1 VSSAYRDK
9 PWLARYRAGQPDSIA
24 PEHGTMLEA
33 FRASV
38 ARAPDL
44 VAIRYF
50 DGSVTLADLDQASSA
65 LAAVLVGRGFRPGDR
80 LALYLQNNP
89 AFVVG
94 LLGAWKAGG
103 AAVAVN
109 PMNKEREL
117 AYLLGDSGARALL
130 CLDELYGS
138 VARGVIGS
146 GVTAVETVI
155 TTSELDWQT
164 RCDSRVLSVPR
175 LPRLPPLTV
184 EDGVLDLLDVVG
196 AAGSNRSA
204 GSGWSAGT
212 ERFAV
217 SGWPRDSGRPA
228 KLVDVAP
235 ALAPAPAPGDV
246 AVLTYTSGT
255 TGQPKGAM
263 NTHAGMMHGC
273 CTYREW
279 MELTPADSVLGIA
292 PLFHITGLIG
302 HVCLSLLLP
311 CPLVLTHRFHA
322 GVMLD
327 ALREHRPTFTTG
339 AITALTRLADE
350 SAAAGS
356 PAEDF
361 ASLRTVYSGGAP
373 IAPAVNDA
381 FGASTGIYIHNIYG
395 LTETNSPTH
404 AVPLG
409 AAAPVDPVSGALSIG
424 VPVFGTIARILD
436 DDGAEAPVGQIG
448 EIVVSGPQV
457 IPGYWNRP
465 EESAAALPDGELRTG
480 DVGFMDADGWFY
492 LVDRK
497 KDMINASGYKVWP
510 REVEDLLY
518 THPAV
523 REVAVIGVPD
533 PERGE
538 TVKAFVSLKAG
549 ASVTPE
555 ELIAYGRETM
565 AAYKYP
571 RMVEIIDELPK
582 TTTGKIL
589 RRELRDRP
597 SPDQ

>member
-1 VSSAYRDK
+1 VSSVYRDR
-9 PWLARYRAGQPDSIA
+9 PWLARYRAGQPGSIT
-24 PEHGTMLEA
+24 PEHGTVLEA
-33 FRASV
+33 FQASV
-38 ARAPDL
+38 ARDPAA

-50 DGSVTLADLDQASSA
+50 DGALTLADLDRASSA
-65 LAAVLVGRGFRPGDR
+65 LAGLLAARGFRPGDR

-117 AYLLGDSGARALL
+117 AYLLTDSGARALL
-130 CLDELYGS
+130 CLDGLYTT
-138 VARGVIGS
+138 VAHGVIGGVGS
-146 GVTAVETVI
+146 GRTAVETVI

-164 RCDSRVLSVPR
+164 RRDARVLTGPR
-175 LPRLPPLTV
+175 LAPAAV
-184 EDGVLDLLDVVG
+184 EDGVLDLLDVVV
-196 AAGSNRSA
+196 AAGSGGVA
-204 GSGWSAGT
+204 GVAG
-212 ERFAV
+212 AA
-217 SGWPRDSGRPA
+217 S
-228 KLVDVAP
+228 VA
-235 ALAPAPAPGDV
+235 ALAVESTPAPDNV

-263 NTHAGMMHGC
+263 NTHAGMVHGC

-279 MELTPADSVLGIA
+279 MELTSADSVLGIA
-292 PLFHITGLIG
+292 PLFHITGLIA

-327 ALREHRPTFTTG
+327 ALREYRPTFTTG

-350 SAAAGS
+350 SALAGS
-356 PAEDF
+356 PGEDF

-381 FGASTGIYIHNIYG
+381 FRASTGIYIHNIYG

-424 VPVFGTIARILD
+424 VPVFGTVARILD
-436 DDGAEAPVGQIG
+436 DDGAEAPVGEIG
-448 EIVVSGPQV
+448 EIAVSGPQV

-465 EESAAALPDGELRTG
+465 EESAAALPGGELRTG

-497 KDMINASGYKVWP
+497 KDMINASGYKIWP

-549 ASVTPE
+549 ASVTPD

-571 RMVEIIDELPK
+571 RTVEIIDELPK

-589 RRELRDRP
+589 RRQLRDRQ
-597 SPDQ
+597 SPGQ

>member
-1 VSSAYRDK
+1 MSSAYRDK
-9 PWLARYRAGQPDSIA
+9 PWLARYRAGQPDSIT
-24 PEHGTMLEA
+24 PEYGTMLEV
-33 FRASV
+33 FTASL
-38 ARAPDL
+38 ARDPAA

-50 DGSVTLADLDQASSA
+50 DGALTLGDLDRASSA
-65 LAAVLVGRGFRPGDR
+65 LAAVLVARGFRPGDR

-130 CLDELYGS
+130 CLDELYDS
-138 VARGVIGS
+138 VAREVIGS
-146 GVTAVETVI
+146 GGTAVDTVI

-164 RCDSRVLSVPR
+164 RCDARVLKAPR
-175 LPRLPPLTV
+175 LAPTPV
-184 EDGVLDLLDVVG
+184 EDGVLDLLDVVTAVGSGGFVNG
-196 AAGSNRSA
+196 AAA
-204 GSGWSAGT
+204 G
-212 ERFAV
+212 
-217 SGWPRDSGRPA
+217 
-228 KLVDVAP
+228 VD
-235 ALAPAPAPGDV
+235 LAMESAPAPGDV

-263 NTHAGMMHGC
+263 NTHAGMVHGC

-279 MELTPADSVLGIA
+279 MELTSADSVLGIA

-327 ALREHRPTFTTG
+327 ALREYRPTFTTG
-339 AITALTRLADE
+339 AITALTQLADK
-350 SAAAGS
+350 SALAGS
-356 PAEDF
+356 PADDF

-373 IAPAVNDA
+373 IAPAVSDA
-381 FGASTGIYIHNIYG
+381 FRASTGVYIHNIYG

-424 VPVFGTIARILD
+424 VPVFGTVARILD
-436 DDGAEAPVGQIG
+436 DDGAEAPVGEIG
-448 EIVVSGPQV
+448 EIAVSGPQV

-465 EESAAALPDGELRTG
+465 EESAAALPGGELRTG

-497 KDMINASGYKVWP
+497 KDMINASGYKIWP

-523 REVAVIGVPD
+523 REVAVVGVPD
-533 PERGE
+533 RERGE

-549 ASVTPE
+549 ASVTPA

-565 AAYKYP
+565 SAYKYP
-571 RMVEIIDELPK
+571 RLVEIIDELPK

-589 RRELRDRP
+589 RRQLRDRP
-597 SPDQ
+597 SPNGRTGAI

>member
-1 VSSAYRDK
+1 VSSVYCDK
-9 PWLARYRAGQPDSIA
+9 PWLARYRAGQPGSIA
-24 PEHGTMLEA
+24 PEYGTMLEA

-50 DGSVTLADLDQASSA
+50 DGSLTLADLDRASSA
-65 LAAVLVGRGFRPGDR
+65 LAAVLVARGFRPGDR

-89 AFVVG
+89 AFVIG

-130 CLDELYGS
+130 CLDGLYSS

-146 GVTAVETVI
+146 GGTAVETVI

-164 RCDSRVLSVPR
+164 QCDSRVLTAPR
-175 LPRLPPLTV
+175 RPSLAV
-184 EDGVLDLLDVVG
+184 EDGVLDLLDVV
-196 AAGSNRSA
+196 AAGSDGAGGLAGASA
-204 GSGWSAGT
+204 ALA
-212 ERFAV
+212 AV
-217 SGWPRDSGRPA
+217 PT
-228 KLVDVAP
+228 LVA
-235 ALAPAPAPGDV
+235 APAPDDV

-263 NTHAGMMHGC
+263 NTHAGMVHGC

-279 MELTPADSVLGIA
+279 MDLTPADSVLGIA

-302 HVCLSLLLP
+302 HICLALLLP

-322 GVMLD
+322 EVMLD

-350 SAAAGS
+350 SAVAGS
-356 PAEDF
+356 PTDDF

-381 FGASTGIYIHNIYG
+381 FRAATGIYIHNIYG

-436 DDGAEAPVGQIG
+436 DDGGEAPVGQIG

-457 IPGYWNRP
+457 IPGYWERP
-465 EESAAALPDGELRTG
+465 EESAAALPGGELRTG

-549 ASVTPE
+549 AAVTPE

-571 RMVEIIDELPK
+571 RTVEIIDELPK

-589 RRELRDRP
+589 RRELRDWP
-597 SPDQ
+597 SPDR

>member
-1 VSSAYRDK
+1 
-9 PWLARYRAGQPDSIA
+9 
-24 PEHGTMLEA
+24 MLEA
-33 FRASV
+33 FLASV
-38 ARAPDL
+38 ARVPDV

-50 DGSVTLADLDQASSA
+50 DGALTLADLDRASSA
-65 LAAVLVGRGFRPGDR
+65 LAALLVARGFRPGDR

-130 CLDELYGS
+130 CLDSLYAT
-138 VARGVIGS
+138 VARGVIG
-146 GVTAVETVI
+146 GVEAGRTAVETVI

-164 RCDSRVLSVPR
+164 RCDSRVLTA
-175 LPRLPPLTV
+175 PRLPPLAV
-184 EDGVLDLLDVVG
+184 EDGVLDLLDVV
-196 AAGSNRSA
+196 AAGSDGA
-204 GSGWSAGT
+204 GGFAGAT
-212 ERFAV
+212 AALAAV
-217 SGWPRDSGRPA
+217 PA
-228 KLVDVAP
+228 A
-235 ALAPAPAPGDV
+235 APAPTPGDV

-263 NTHAGMMHGC
+263 NTHAGMVHGC

-302 HVCLSLLLP
+302 HICLSLLLP

-322 GVMLD
+322 PAMLD
-327 ALREHRPTFTTG
+327 ALREYRPTFTTG

-350 SAAAGS
+350 SAVAGS
-356 PAEDF
+356 PADDF

-436 DDGAEAPVGQIG
+436 DDDAEAPVGQIG

-465 EESAAALPDGELRTG
+465 EESSAALPDGELRTG

-497 KDMINASGYKVWP
+497 KDMINASGYKIWP

-523 REVAVIGVPD
+523 REAAVIGVPD

-571 RMVEIIDELPK
+571 RVVEIIDELPK
-582 TTTGKIL
+582 TGFRLAGLVEGEPQADLATVAL
-589 RRELRDRP
+589 RHLIAAAACCLRSAGWPGLVSMP
-597 SPDQ
+597 SA

>member
-9 PWLARYRAGQPDSIA
+9 PWLARYRRGQPGSIS
-24 PEHGTMLEA
+24 PEYGTMLEA

-38 ARAPDL
+38 ARSPDS

-50 DGSVTLADLDQASSA
+50 DGALTLAELDRASST
-65 LAAVLVGRGFRPGDR
+65 LAALLVARGFRPGDR

-94 LLGAWKAGG
+94 LLAAWKAGG
-103 AAVAVN
+103 SAVAVN

-117 AYLLGDSGARALL
+117 AYQLGDSGARALL
-130 CLDELYGS
+130 CLDSLYAT

-146 GVTAVETVI
+146 GRTDAQTVI
-155 TTSELDWQT
+155 SASELDWQS
-164 RCDSRVLSVPR
+164 RCDERVLTVPR
-175 LPRLPPLTV
+175 PAV
-184 EDGVLDLLDVVG
+184 ADGVIDLLDVVAG
-196 AAGSNRSA
+196 APVDSA
-204 GSGWSAGT
+204 
-212 ERFAV
+212 
-217 SGWPRDSGRPA
+217 
-228 KLVDVAP
+228 DVAP
-235 ALAPAPAPGDV
+235 APSPGDV

-263 NTHAGMMHGC
+263 NTHAGIVHGAA
-273 CTYREW
+273 TYRKW
-279 MELTPADSVLGIA
+279 MDLTPQDSVLGIA
-292 PLFHITGLIG
+292 PLFHITGLIA

-322 GVMLD
+322 AVMLD
-327 ALREHRPTFTTG
+327 ALREYRPTFTTG

-350 SAAAGS
+350 SAADGS
-356 PAEDF
+356 PTDDF
-361 ASLRTVYSGGAP
+361 ASLRIVYSGGAP
-373 IAPAVNDA
+373 IAPAVNEA
-381 FGASTGIYIHNIYG
+381 FQAATGIYIHNIYG

-409 AAAPVDPVSGALSIG
+409 AAAPVDPATGALSIG
-424 VPVFGTIARILD
+424 VPVFGTTARILD
-436 DDGAEAPVGQIG
+436 DDGAEAPVGEIG
-448 EIVVSGPQV
+448 EIAVSGPQIV
-457 IPGYWNRP
+457 PGYWNRP

-497 KDMINASGYKVWP
+497 KDMINASGYKIWP

-549 ASVTPE
+549 AKVTAD

-571 RMVEIIDELPK
+571 RSVVIIDELPK

-589 RRELRDRP
+589 RRQLRDQ
-597 SPDQ
+597 SPGA

>member
-1 VSSAYRDK
+1 VSSVYRDK

-50 DGSVTLADLDQASSA
+50 DGALTLADLDRASSA
-65 LAAVLVGRGFRPGDR
+65 LAALLVARGFRPGDR

-146 GVTAVETVI
+146 GGTAVETVI

-164 RCDSRVLSVPR
+164 RCDSRVLTVPR
-175 LPRLPPLTV
+175 LPSLAV
-184 EDGVLDLLDVVG
+184 EDGGLDLLDVV
-196 AAGSNRSA
+196 AAGS
-204 GSGWSAGT
+204 
-212 ERFAV
+212 
-217 SGWPRDSGRPA
+217 
-228 KLVDVAP
+228 DVAGGSA
-235 ALAPAPAPGDV
+235 ALAAGPAPTPGDV

-263 NTHAGMMHGC
+263 NTHAGMVHGC

-302 HVCLSLLLP
+302 HICLSLLLP

-327 ALREHRPTFTTG
+327 ALREYRPTFTTG

-350 SAAAGS
+350 AAVAGS
-356 PAEDF
+356 PADDF
-361 ASLRTVYSGGAP
+361 ASLRILYSGGAP

-424 VPVFGTIARILD
+424 VPVFGTTARILD
-436 DDGAEAPVGQIG
+436 DDGGETPVGQIG

-457 IPGYWNRP
+457 IPGYWERP
-465 EESAAALPDGELRTG
+465 EESAAALPGGELRTG
-480 DVGFMDADGWFY
+480 DVGFMDADGWFF

-497 KDMINASGYKVWP
+497 KDMINASGYKIWP

-533 PERGE
+533 SERGE

-549 ASVTPE
+549 ASATPE

-589 RRELRDRP
+589 RRQLRDRP
-597 SPDQ
+597 PPDQ

>member
-1 VSSAYRDK
+1 VSSVYRDK
-9 PWLARYRAGQPDSIA
+9 PWLDRYRAGQPDSIA
-24 PEHGTMLEA
+24 TEHGTMLEA
-33 FRASV
+33 FWASV

-65 LAAVLVGRGFRPGDR
+65 LAAALVARGFRPGDR
-80 LALYLQNNP
+80 LALYLQNDP

-164 RCDSRVLSVPR
+164 RCDSRVLTV
-175 LPRLPPLTV
+175 PRLPPLTV
-184 EDGVLDLLDVVG
+184 EDGVLDLLDVV
-196 AAGSNRSA
+196 AAGSDGAGGFAGASA
-204 GSGWSAGT
+204 
-212 ERFAV
+212 
-217 SGWPRDSGRPA
+217 
-228 KLVDVAP
+228 
-235 ALAPAPAPGDV
+235 ALAAVPTLVAAPAPGDV

-327 ALREHRPTFTTG
+327 ALREYRPTFTTG

-350 SAAAGS
+350 SADAGS

-361 ASLRTVYSGGAP
+361 ASLRTLYSGGAP

-589 RRELRDRP
+589 RRQLRDWP
-597 SPDQ
+597 SPGR

>member
-1 VSSAYRDK
+1 
-9 PWLARYRAGQPDSIA
+9 
-24 PEHGTMLEA
+24 
-33 FRASV
+33 
-38 ARAPDL
+38 
-44 VAIRYF
+44 
-50 DGSVTLADLDQASSA
+50 
-65 LAAVLVGRGFRPGDR
+65 
-80 LALYLQNNP
+80 
-89 AFVVG
+89 
-94 LLGAWKAGG
+94 
-103 AAVAVN
+103 
-109 PMNKEREL
+109 MNKEREL

-146 GVTAVETVI
+146 GGTAVETVI
-155 TTSELDWQT
+155 TASALDWQT
-164 RCDSRVLSVPR
+164 RCDPRVLSVPR
-175 LPRLPPLTV
+175 LPGLAV
-184 EDGVLDLLDVVG
+184 EDGVLDLLDVVAAGSVG
-196 AAGSNRSA
+196 AAGFDGAS
-204 GSGWSAGT
+204 T
-212 ERFAV
+212 
-217 SGWPRDSGRPA
+217 
-228 KLVDVAP
+228 
-235 ALAPAPAPGDV
+235 ALAAVPAPTPGDV

-263 NTHAGMMHGC
+263 NTHAGMVHGC

-279 MELTPADSVLGIA
+279 MDLTPADSVLGIA

-302 HVCLSLLLP
+302 HICLSLLLP

-322 GVMLD
+322 GVMLE
-327 ALREHRPTFTTG
+327 ALREYRPRFTTG

-350 SAAAGS
+350 SAVAGS
-356 PAEDF
+356 PADDF

-373 IAPAVNDA
+373 IAPTVNDA
-381 FGASTGIYIHNIYG
+381 FRADTGIYIHNIYG

-424 VPVFGTIARILD
+424 VPVFGTTARILD
-436 DDGAEAPVGQIG
+436 DNGAEAPVGEIG

-465 EESAAALPDGELRTG
+465 EESSAALPDGELRTG

-549 ASVTPE
+549 AAVTPE

-589 RRELRDRP
+589 RRRLRDWP
-597 SPDQ
+597 S

>member
-1 VSSAYRDK
+1 MSSAYRDK
-9 PWLARYRAGQPDSIA
+9 PWLARYRTGQPGSIT
-24 PEHGTMLEA
+24 PEYGTMLEA
-33 FRASV
+33 FTASL
-38 ARAPDL
+38 ARDPAV

-50 DGSVTLADLDQASSA
+50 DGSVTLDDLDRASSA
-65 LAAVLVGRGFRPGDR
+65 LAAVLVARGFRPGDR

-94 LLGAWKAGG
+94 LLAAWKAGG

-117 AYLLGDSGARALL
+117 LYLLSDSGARALL

-138 VARGVIGS
+138 VARGVIGGVGS
-146 GVTAVETVI
+146 GRTAVETVI

-164 RCDSRVLSVPR
+164 RCDARVLTTPR
-175 LPRLPPLTV
+175 LAPTPV
-184 EDGVLDLLDVVG
+184 EDGVLDLLDVVAAVGSGGSVNG
-196 AAGSNRSA
+196 AAASVYL
-204 GSGWSAGT
+204 
-212 ERFAV
+212 AV
-217 SGWPRDSGRPA
+217 ES
-228 KLVDVAP
+228 
-235 ALAPAPAPGDV
+235 ALAPDDV

-263 NTHAGMMHGC
+263 NTHAGMVHGC

-279 MELTPADSVLGIA
+279 MELTSADSVLGIA

-327 ALREHRPTFTTG
+327 ALREYRPTFTTG

-350 SAAAGS
+350 AAVDGA
-356 PAEDF
+356 PDEDF

-424 VPVFGTIARILD
+424 VPVFGTVARILD
-436 DDGAEAPVGQIG
+436 DGGAEAPVGQIG
-448 EIVVSGPQV
+448 EIAVSGPQV

-465 EESAAALPDGELRTG
+465 EESAAALPGGELRTG

-497 KDMINASGYKVWP
+497 KDMINASGYKIWP

-533 PERGE
+533 AERGE

-549 ASVTPE
+549 ASVSPE
-555 ELIAYGRETM
+555 EIIAYGRETM

-571 RMVEIIDELPK
+571 RIVEIIDELPK

-589 RRELRDRP
+589 RRQLRDWP
-597 SPDQ
+597 APDQ

>member
-9 PWLARYRAGQPDSIA
+9 PWLARYRAGQPDSIT
-24 PEHGTMLEA
+24 PEHGTILEA
-33 FRASV
+33 FQASV
-38 ARAPDL
+38 AQAPDA

-50 DGSVTLADLDQASSA
+50 DGALTLADLDQASSA
-65 LAAVLVGRGFRPGDR
+65 LAALLVARGFRPGDR

-117 AYLLGDSGARALL
+117 AYLLSDSGARALL
-130 CLDELYGS
+130 CLDGLYTS

-146 GVTAVETVI
+146 EGTAVETVL

-164 RCDSRVLSVPR
+164 RCDSRLLTAPR
-175 LPRLPPLTV
+175 LPRLAGSAA
-184 EDGVLDLLDVVG
+184 EHGVLDLLDIL
-196 AAGSNRSA
+196 AAGSEGAADFAGASA
-204 GSGWSAGT
+204 
-212 ERFAV
+212 
-217 SGWPRDSGRPA
+217 
-228 KLVDVAP
+228 
-235 ALAPAPAPGDV
+235 ALATVPAPAPGDV

-350 SAAAGS
+350 SAVAGS
-356 PAEDF
+356 SAEDF

-409 AAAPVDPVSGALSIG
+409 AAAPVDPISGALSIG
-424 VPVFGTIARILD
+424 VPVFGTTARILD
-436 DDGAEAPVGQIG
+436 DDGGEAPVGQIG

-457 IPGYWNRP
+457 IPGYWQRP
-465 EESAAALPDGELRTG
+465 EESAAALPGGELRTG

-497 KDMINASGYKVWP
+497 KDMINASGYKIWP

-549 ASVTPE
+549 AAATPG
-555 ELIAYGRETM
+555 ELIAYGRDTM

-589 RRELRDRP
+589 RRQLRDWP
-597 SPDQ
+597 SPHQ

>member
-1 VSSAYRDK
+1 VSSVYRDK
-9 PWLARYRAGQPDSIA
+9 PWLAHYRAGQPASIT

-33 FRASV
+33 FQASV
-38 ARAPDL
+38 ARVPDS

-50 DGSVTLADLDQASSA
+50 DGALTLADLDRASSA
-65 LAAVLVGRGFRPGDR
+65 LATVLVGRGFRPGDR

-130 CLDELYGS
+130 CLDSLYAT

-146 GVTAVETVI
+146 GRTDVQTVI
-155 TTSELDWQT
+155 SASELDWQS
-164 RCDSRVLSVPR
+164 RRDERVLTVPR
-175 LPRLPPLTV
+175 PPV
-184 EDGVLDLLDVVG
+184 ADGVLDLLDVVG
-196 AAGSNRSA
+196 A
-204 GSGWSAGT
+204 
-212 ERFAV
+212 
-217 SGWPRDSGRPA
+217 
-228 KLVDVAP
+228 DVTP
-235 ALAPAPAPGDV
+235 TPTWAPAPSPGDV

-263 NTHAGMMHGC
+263 NTHAGLVHGS

-279 MELTPADSVLGIA
+279 MDLTPADSVLGIA
-292 PLFHITGLIG
+292 PLFHITGLVA
-302 HVCLSLLLP
+302 HVCLALLLP
-311 CPLVLTHRFHA
+311 CPLVLAHRFQPA
-322 GVMLD
+322 VMLD

-350 SAAAGS
+350 SAVDGS
-356 PAEDF
+356 PAGDF
-361 ASLRTVYSGGAP
+361 ASLRIVYSGGAP
-373 IAPAVNDA
+373 IAPAVNEA
-381 FGASTGIYIHNIYG
+381 FRAATGIYIHNIYG

-409 AAAPVDPVSGALSIG
+409 AAAPVDPATGALSIG
-424 VPVFGTIARILD
+424 VPVFGTTARILD
-436 DDGAEAPVGQIG
+436 EDGAEAPVGEIG
-448 EIVVSGPQV
+448 EITVSGPQV
-457 IPGYWNRP
+457 VPGYWNRP
-465 EESAAALPDGELRTG
+465 QESAAALPGGELRTG

-497 KDMINASGYKVWP
+497 KDMINASGYKIWP

-549 ASVTPE
+549 ATVTPD

-571 RMVEIIDELPK
+571 RIVVIVDELPK

-589 RRELRDRP
+589 RRELRDWP
-597 SPDQ
+597 SPGR

>member
-1 VSSAYRDK
+1 VSSVYRDK
-9 PWLARYRAGQPDSIA
+9 PWLARYRAGQPDSIT

-50 DGSVTLADLDQASSA
+50 DGSVTLADLHQASSA
-65 LAAVLVGRGFRPGDR
+65 LAALLVARGFRPGDR

-146 GVTAVETVI
+146 GGTAVETVI

-175 LPRLPPLTV
+175 LPPLAV
-184 EDGVLDLLDVVG
+184 EDGVLDLLDVV
-196 AAGSNRSA
+196 AAGSEWAAGFDGASA
-204 GSGWSAGT
+204 
-212 ERFAV
+212 
-217 SGWPRDSGRPA
+217 
-228 KLVDVAP
+228 
-235 ALAPAPAPGDV
+235 ALAAVPAPTPGDV

-263 NTHAGMMHGC
+263 NTHAGMVHGS

-279 MELTPADSVLGIA
+279 MELTQADSVLGIA

-327 ALREHRPTFTTG
+327 ALREYRPTFTTG

-350 SAAAGS
+350 SAVAGS
-356 PAEDF
+356 PADDF

-381 FGASTGIYIHNIYG
+381 LRTDTGIYIHNIYG

-424 VPVFGTIARILD
+424 VPVYGTVARILD
-436 DDGAEAPVGQIG
+436 DDGAEAPVGEIG

-465 EESAAALPDGELRTG
+465 EESSAALPGGELRTG

-497 KDMINASGYKVWP
+497 KDMINASGYKIWP

-549 ASVTPE
+549 AAVTPE

-589 RRELRDRP
+589 RRQLRDWP
-597 SPDQ
+597 SPGR

>member
-9 PWLARYRAGQPDSIA
+9 PWLARYRAGQPGSIR
-24 PEHGTMLEA
+24 PEYGTMLEA
-33 FRASV
+33 FQASV
-38 ARAPDL
+38 ARVPDL

-50 DGSVTLADLDQASSA
+50 DGALTLADLDRASSA
-65 LAAVLVGRGFRPGDR
+65 LAALLVARGFRPGDR

-94 LLGAWKAGG
+94 MLGAWKAGG

-117 AYLLGDSGARALL
+117 LYLLGDSGARALL

-146 GVTAVETVI
+146 GGTAVETVI
-155 TTSELDWQT
+155 TTSEFDWQT
-164 RCDSRVLSVPR
+164 RSDSRVLTVPR
-175 LPRLPPLTV
+175 LPRLAGSAV
-184 EDGVLDLLDVVG
+184 EDSVLDLLDVVASG
-196 AAGSNRSA
+196 ALGDASA
-204 GSGWSAGT
+204 
-212 ERFAV
+212 
-217 SGWPRDSGRPA
+217 
-228 KLVDVAP
+228 
-235 ALAPAPAPGDV
+235 ALAAVPAPAPRDV

-263 NTHAGMMHGC
+263 NTHTGMVHGC

-327 ALREHRPTFTTG
+327 ALREYRPTFTTG

-350 SAAAGS
+350 SALVGS
-356 PAEDF
+356 PADDF

-381 FGASTGIYIHNIYG
+381 FRASTGIYIHNIYG

-448 EIVVSGPQV
+448 EIAVSGPQV
-457 IPGYWNRP
+457 IPGYWKRP
-465 EESAAALPDGELRTG
+465 KESAEALPGGELRTG

-497 KDMINASGYKVWP
+497 KDMINASGYKIWP

-549 ASVTPE
+549 ATATPQE
-555 ELIAYGRETM
+555 FIAYGRDTM

-571 RMVEIIDELPK
+571 RIVEIIDELPK

-589 RRELRDRP
+589 RRELRDWP
-597 SPDQ
+597 SPGQ

>member
-9 PWLARYRAGQPDSIA
+9 PWLARYRAGQPGSIS
-24 PEHGTMLEA
+24 PEYGTMLEA

-38 ARAPDL
+38 ARDPAA

-50 DGSVTLADLDQASSA
+50 DGSLTLADLDRASSA
-65 LAAVLVGRGFRPGDR
+65 LAAVLIGRGFRAGDR

-117 AYLLGDSGARALL
+117 LYLLSDSRARALL
-130 CLDELYGS
+130 CLDGLYGS
-138 VARGVIGS
+138 VAREVIGS
-146 GVTAVETVI
+146 GGTAVEIVI

-164 RCDSRVLSVPR
+164 RCDSRVLTTPHLR
-175 LPRLPPLTV
+175 PTAV
-184 EDGVLDLLDVVG
+184 EDGVLDLLDVVAAVGSDGVVGVNG
-196 AAGSNRSA
+196 AAVGADLAVESA
-204 GSGWSAGT
+204 PT
-212 ERFAV
+212 
-217 SGWPRDSGRPA
+217 PD
-228 KLVDVAP
+228 
-235 ALAPAPAPGDV
+235 DV

-263 NTHAGMMHGC
+263 NTHAGMVHGC

-279 MELTPADSVLGIA
+279 MELTSADSVLGIA

-302 HVCLSLLLP
+302 HVCLSLLLS
-311 CPLVLTHRFHA
+311 CPLVLTHRFHG

-327 ALREHRPTFTTG
+327 ALREYRPTFTTG

-350 SAAAGS
+350 SAVDGA
-356 PAEDF
+356 PDEDF

-424 VPVFGTIARILD
+424 VPVFGTVARILD
-436 DDGAEAPVGQIG
+436 DDGAEAPVGAIG
-448 EIVVSGPQV
+448 EIAVSGPQV

-465 EESAAALPDGELRTG
+465 EESAAAMPGGELRTG

-497 KDMINASGYKVWP
+497 KDMINASGYKIWP

-518 THPAV
+518 SHPAV

-549 ASVTPE
+549 ASVTTE

-571 RMVEIIDELPK
+571 RLVEIIDELPK

-589 RRELRDRP
+589 RRQLRDWP

>member
-1 VSSAYRDK
+1 VSSVYLDK
-9 PWLARYRAGQPDSIA
+9 PWLARYCAGQPDSIT
-24 PEHGTMLEA
+24 PEYGTMLEA

-38 ARAPDL
+38 ARDPAAI
-44 VAIRYF
+44 AIRYF
-50 DGSVTLADLDQASSA
+50 DGALTLADVDRASSA
-65 LAAVLVGRGFRPGDR
+65 LAALLVARGFRPRDR

-117 AYLLGDSGARALL
+117 AYLLSDSGARALL
-130 CLDELYGS
+130 CLDGLYGS
-138 VARGVIGS
+138 VAREVIGS
-146 GVTAVETVI
+146 GGTAVEIVM

-164 RCDSRVLSVPR
+164 RCDSRVLTVPR
-175 LPRLPPLTV
+175 PTV
-184 EDGVLDLLDVVG
+184 EDGVLDLLNVV
-196 AAGSNRSA
+196 AAGSDGTAGFAGASA
-204 GSGWSAGT
+204 
-212 ERFAV
+212 
-217 SGWPRDSGRPA
+217 
-228 KLVDVAP
+228 
-235 ALAPAPAPGDV
+235 ALAAVPAPAPDDV

-263 NTHAGMMHGC
+263 NTHAGMVHGC
-273 CTYREW
+273 CTYRGW
-279 MELTPADSVLGIA
+279 MELTPTDSVLGIA

-302 HVCLSLLLP
+302 HICLSLLLP

-327 ALREHRPTFTTG
+327 ALREYRPTFTTG

-350 SAAAGS
+350 SALVGS

-361 ASLRTVYSGGAP
+361 ASLRIVYSGGAP
-373 IAPAVNDA
+373 IAPAVNDS
-381 FGASTGIYIHNIYG
+381 FRTSTGVYIHNIYG

-436 DDGAEAPVGQIG
+436 DGGAEAPVGEIG
-448 EIVVSGPQV
+448 EIAVSGPQI

-465 EESAAALPDGELRTG
+465 EASATALPGGELRTG
-480 DVGFMDADGWFY
+480 DVGFMDGDGWFY

-497 KDMINASGYKVWP
+497 KDMINASGYKIWP

-549 ASVTPE
+549 AAVTPE
-555 ELIAYGRETM
+555 EFIAYGRETM

-571 RMVEIIDELPK
+571 RIVEIIDELPK

-589 RRELRDRP
+589 RRQLRDWP
-597 SPDQ
+597 SPESSRQGRTGR

>member
-9 PWLARYRAGQPDSIA
+9 PWLARYRAGQPGSIR
-24 PEHGTMLEA
+24 PEYGTMLEA
-33 FRASV
+33 FQASV

-50 DGSVTLADLDQASSA
+50 DGALTLADLDRASSA
-65 LAAVLVGRGFRPGDR
+65 LAALLVARGFRPGDR

-94 LLGAWKAGG
+94 MLGAWKAGG

-117 AYLLGDSGARALL
+117 LYLLGDSGARALL

-146 GVTAVETVI
+146 GGTAVETVI
-155 TTSELDWQT
+155 TTSEFDWQT
-164 RCDSRVLSVPR
+164 LSDSRVLTVPRPPRLAGSAVEDSVP
-175 LPRLPPLTV
+175 
-184 EDGVLDLLDVVG
+184 DLLDVVASG
-196 AAGSNRSA
+196 ALGDASA
-204 GSGWSAGT
+204 
-212 ERFAV
+212 
-217 SGWPRDSGRPA
+217 
-228 KLVDVAP
+228 
-235 ALAPAPAPGDV
+235 ALAAVPAPAPRDV

-263 NTHAGMMHGC
+263 NTHAGMVHGC

-327 ALREHRPTFTTG
+327 ALREYRPTFTTG

-350 SAAAGS
+350 SALVGS
-356 PAEDF
+356 PADDF

-381 FGASTGIYIHNIYG
+381 FRASTGIYIHNIYG

-424 VPVFGTIARILD
+424 VPVFGTVARILD
-436 DDGAEAPVGQIG
+436 DDGGEAPVGEIG
-448 EIVVSGPQV
+448 EIAVSGPQV
-457 IPGYWNRP
+457 IPGYWERP
-465 EESAAALPDGELRTG
+465 EESAAALPGGELRTG

-497 KDMINASGYKVWP
+497 KDMINASGYKIWP

-549 ASVTPE
+549 ATATPE
-555 ELIAYGRETM
+555 EFIAYGRDTM

-571 RMVEIIDELPK
+571 RIVEIIDELPK

-589 RRELRDRP
+589 RRELRDWP
-597 SPDQ
+597 SPGQ

>member
-1 VSSAYRDK
+1 VSSVYRDK
-9 PWLARYRAGQPDSIA
+9 PWLARYRPGQPNSIT
-24 PEHGTMLEA
+24 PEYGTMLEA

-38 ARAPDL
+38 ARVPDL

-50 DGSVTLADLDQASSA
+50 DGSLTLADLDRASSA
-65 LAAVLVGRGFRPGDR
+65 LAAVMVARGFRPGDR

-130 CLDELYGS
+130 CLDELYDS

-146 GVTAVETVI
+146 GGTAVETVI

-164 RCDSRVLSVPR
+164 RCDSRVLTIPR
-175 LPRLPPLTV
+175 VSWLAGSAV
-184 EDGVLDLLDVVG
+184 EDGVLDLLDVIEAGSDG
-196 AAGSNRSA
+196 AAGFDGASA
-204 GSGWSAGT
+204 
-212 ERFAV
+212 
-217 SGWPRDSGRPA
+217 
-228 KLVDVAP
+228 
-235 ALAPAPAPGDV
+235 ALATVPARAPGDV

-263 NTHAGMMHGC
+263 NTHAGMVHGS

-279 MELTPADSVLGIA
+279 MELAPADSVLGIA

-311 CPLVLTHRFHA
+311 CPLVLTHRFQA

-339 AITALTRLADE
+339 AITALTRLAEE
-350 SAAAGS
+350 SAVAGS
-356 PAEDF
+356 PADDF

-409 AAAPVDPVSGALSIG
+409 AAAPVDRATGALSIG
-424 VPVFGTIARILD
+424 VPVFGTSARIID
-436 DDGAEAPVGQIG
+436 DDGAETPVGRIG
-448 EIVVSGPQV
+448 EIAISGPQV

-465 EESAAALPDGELRTG
+465 DESAAALPGGELRTG

-497 KDMINASGYKVWP
+497 KDMINASGYKIWP

-533 PERGE
+533 SERGE

-549 ASVTPE
+549 AAVTSE

-571 RMVEIIDELPK
+571 RMVEIVDELPK
-582 TTTGKIL
+582 TLTGKIL
-589 RRELRDRP
+589 RRQLRD
-597 SPDQ
+597 Q

>member
-1 VSSAYRDK
+1 VSSVYRDK
-9 PWLARYRAGQPDSIA
+9 PWLARYREGQTASIA
-24 PEHGTMLEA
+24 PEYGTMLEA
-33 FRASV
+33 FQASV
-38 ARAPDL
+38 AWAPDS

-50 DGSVTLADLDQASSA
+50 DGALTLADLDRASSA
-65 LAAVLVGRGFRPGDR
+65 LAAALVGRGFRPGDR

-130 CLDELYGS
+130 CLDSLYAT
-138 VARGVIGS
+138 VARGIIGS
-146 GVTAVETVI
+146 GRTDVQTVI
-155 TTSELDWQT
+155 SASELDWQS
-164 RCDSRVLSVPR
+164 RSDERVLTVPR
-175 LPRLPPLTV
+175 PQVADR
-184 EDGVLDLLDVVG
+184 VLDLLDIVD
-196 AAGSNRSA
+196 AAGSGHSA
-204 GSGWSAGT
+204 GSGWA
-212 ERFAV
+212 AN
-217 SGWPRDSGRPA
+217 
-228 KLVDVAP
+228 
-235 ALAPAPAPGDV
+235 PAPEDV

-263 NTHAGMMHGC
+263 NTHAGLVHGS

-279 MELTPADSVLGIA
+279 MDLTPADSVLGIA
-292 PLFHITGLIG
+292 PLFHITGLIA

-311 CPLVLTHRFHA
+311 CPLVLAHRFQPA
-322 GVMLD
+322 VMLD

-350 SAAAGS
+350 SAVGS
-356 PAEDF
+356 WPADDF
-361 ASLRTVYSGGAP
+361 ASLRIVYSGGAP
-373 IAPAVNDA
+373 IAPAVNEA
-381 FGASTGIYIHNIYG
+381 FRAATGIYIHNIYG

-409 AAAPVDPVSGALSIG
+409 AAAPVDPATGALSIG
-424 VPVFGTIARILD
+424 VPVFGTTARILD
-436 DDGAEAPVGQIG
+436 DSGAEAPIG
-448 EIVVSGPQV
+448 EIGEIAVSGPQV
-457 IPGYWNRP
+457 VPGYWNRP
-465 EESAAALPDGELRTG
+465 EESAAALPGGELRTG

-497 KDMINASGYKVWP
+497 KDMINASGYKIWP

-549 ASVTPE
+549 ATVTPD

-571 RMVEIIDELPK
+571 RAVEIIDELPK

-589 RRELRDRP
+589 RRQLRDWP
-597 SPDQ
+597 SPGR

>member
-1 VSSAYRDK
+1 MSSVYIDK
-9 PWLARYRAGQPDSIA
+9 PWLARYRPGQPGSIS
-24 PEHGTMLEA
+24 PEYGTMLEA
-33 FRASV
+33 FLASV
-38 ARAPDL
+38 ARAPDV

-50 DGSVTLADLDQASSA
+50 DGSLTLAELDRASSA
-65 LAAVLVGRGFRPGDR
+65 LAAVLVARGFRAGDR

-89 AFVVG
+89 AFVIG
-94 LLGAWKAGG
+94 LVAAWKAGG

-130 CLDELYGS
+130 CLDELYTS
-138 VARGVIGS
+138 VARGVIGGIGS
-146 GVTAVETVI
+146 GQTAVETVI

-164 RCDSRVLSVPR
+164 RCDSRVLSAPR
-175 LPRLPPLTV
+175 RARAAGAARAARAAGA
-184 EDGVLDLLDVVG
+184 DGVLDLLEVV
-196 AAGSNRSA
+196 AAADSGMA
-204 GSGWSAGT
+204 GSGTAGFGT
-212 ERFAV
+212 AGFGTAGATAV
-217 SGWPRDSGRPA
+217 
-228 KLVDVAP
+228 
-235 ALAPAPAPGDV
+235 LASVPPPSPGDV

-263 NTHAGMMHGC
+263 NTHAGMLHGC

-279 MELTPADSVLGIA
+279 MDLTPADSVLGVA
-292 PLFHITGLIG
+292 PLFHITGLVG

-322 GVMLD
+322 SVMLD
-327 ALREHRPTFTTG
+327 ALREYRPTFTTG
-339 AITALTRLADE
+339 AITALTRLADQ
-350 SAAAGS
+350 SAIDGW
-356 PAEDF
+356 PADDF
-361 ASLRTVYSGGAP
+361 ASLRIVYSGGAP
-373 IAPAVNDA
+373 IAPAVNEA
-381 FGASTGIYIHNIYG
+381 FQAATGTYIHNIYG

-409 AAAPVDPVSGALSIG
+409 AAAPVDPATGALSIG
-424 VPVFGTIARILD
+424 VPVFGTTARILS
-436 DDGAEAPVGQIG
+436 DDGVETPVGQIG
-448 EIVVSGPQV
+448 EIAVSGPQV

-465 EESAAALPDGELRTG
+465 DESLTALPAGELRTG

-497 KDMINASGYKVWP
+497 KDMINASGYKIWP

-523 REVAVIGVPD
+523 REVAVVGVPD

-549 ASVTPE
+549 VAVTSD

-571 RMVEIIDELPK
+571 RIVVIVDELPK
-582 TTTGKIL
+582 TSTGKIL
-589 RRELRDRP
+589 RRELRD
-597 SPDQ
+597 Q

>member
-1 VSSAYRDK
+1 VSSVYRDK
-9 PWLARYRAGQPDSIA
+9 PWLARYRAGHPASIT
-24 PEHGTMLEA
+24 PECGTMLEA
-33 FRASV
+33 FRASA
-38 ARAPDL
+38 ARDPAV

-50 DGSVTLADLDQASSA
+50 DGALTLADLDRASSA
-65 LAAVLVGRGFRPGDR
+65 LAAALVARGFRPGDR

-117 AYLLGDSGARALL
+117 AYQLGDSGARALL

-138 VARGVIGS
+138 VARGVVGS
-146 GVTAVETVI
+146 GGTAVETVI
-155 TTSELDWQT
+155 STSELDWQT

-175 LPRLPPLTV
+175 RGRAAV
-184 EDGVLDLLDVVG
+184 EDGVLDLLNVIANGLVG
-196 AAGSNRSA
+196 
-204 GSGWSAGT
+204 
-212 ERFAV
+212 
-217 SGWPRDSGRPA
+217 PA
-228 KLVDVAP
+228 EVP
-235 ALAPAPAPGDV
+235 APAPSPGDV

-263 NTHAGMMHGC
+263 NTHAGMVHGC

-279 MELTPADSVLGIA
+279 MELTSADSVLGIA

-302 HVCLSLLLP
+302 HICLSLLLP

-327 ALREHRPTFTTG
+327 ALREYRPTFTTG

-350 SAAAGS
+350 SALVGS

-381 FGASTGIYIHNIYG
+381 FLAGTGIYIHNIYG

-424 VPVFGTIARILD
+424 VPVFGTVARILD
-436 DDGAEAPVGQIG
+436 DGGAEAPVGEIG
-448 EIVVSGPQV
+448 EIAVSGPQV
-457 IPGYWNRP
+457 IPGYWKRP
-465 EESAAALPDGELRTG
+465 KESAAALPGGELRTG

-589 RRELRDRP
+589 RRQLRDRP
-597 SPDQ
+597 SPGRR

>member
-1 VSSAYRDK
+1 VSSVYRDR
-9 PWLARYRAGQPDSIA
+9 PWLARYRAGQPGNIT
-24 PEHGTMLEA
+24 PEYGTMLEA

-38 ARAPDL
+38 ARAPDV

-50 DGSVTLADLDQASSA
+50 DGALTLADLDRASSA
-65 LAAVLVGRGFRPGDR
+65 LAAVLVARGFRPGDR
-80 LALYLQNNP
+80 LALYVQNNP

-94 LLGAWKAGG
+94 LLGAWKAAG

-117 AYLLGDSGARALL
+117 LYLLSDSRARALL
-130 CLDELYGS
+130 CLDGLYDS
-138 VARGVIGS
+138 VAREVIGS
-146 GVTAVETVI
+146 GGTAVETVI

-164 RCDSRVLSVPR
+164 RCDARVLTAPR
-175 LPRLPPLTV
+175 LAPTAV
-184 EDGVLDLLDVVG
+184 EDGVLDLLDVVAAVGSGGVAGGNG
-196 AAGSNRSA
+196 AAVGA
-204 GSGWSAGT
+204 D
-212 ERFAV
+212 FAV
-217 SGWPRDSGRPA
+217 ES
-228 KLVDVAP
+228 
-235 ALAPAPAPGDV
+235 APAPAPDDV

-263 NTHAGMMHGC
+263 NTHGGMVHGC

-279 MELTPADSVLGIA
+279 MELTSADSVLGIA
-292 PLFHITGLIG
+292 PLFHITGLIA

-322 GVMLD
+322 AVMLD
-327 ALREHRPTFTTG
+327 ALREYRPTFTTG

-350 SAAAGS
+350 SRLVGS

-361 ASLRTVYSGGAP
+361 ASLRIVYSGGAP

-381 FGASTGIYIHNIYG
+381 FGASTGIYVHNIYG

-404 AVPLG
+404 AVPLD

-424 VPVFGTIARILD
+424 VPVFGTVARILD
-436 DDGAEAPVGQIG
+436 DDGADAPVGEIG
-448 EIVVSGPQV
+448 EIAVSGPQV

-465 EESAAALPDGELRTG
+465 EESAAALPGDELRTG

-497 KDMINASGYKVWP
+497 KDMINASGYKIWP

-549 ASVTPE
+549 AAVTPE

-582 TTTGKIL
+582 TSTGKIL
-589 RRELRDRP
+589 RRQLRDWP